1 MRSHFRFDELTRAY
15 LIAEIGINH
24 NGDMD
29 IARKLID
36 FACVSDWDCVKFQ
49 KRNPDK
55 CIPENQ
61 KDVMRD
67 TPWGR
72 MTYLAYKKRLEFD
85 AGQYDTLWTHCWG
98 RIDAAA
104 SVWDEDSVDFMLQ
117 LDVPFLKIP
126 SAHLTNDDL
135 IRYVCRHDV
144 PVLLSTGMS
153 TLQEVDHA
161 VELLSSCTNNR
172 AQFALLHCNSSYPA
186 KVDEL
191 NLRAIPSFI
200 ERYDCVVGY
209 SGHEFG
215 LTPTI
220 AAVAL
225 GAKIIER
232 HVTLDRTMWGTDQ
245 MASVEPHGM
254 IKLSRHIRALESA
267 LGDGV
272 KRLYDSELP
281 VRDKLRGW
289 VPEVVCDAE
298 GSARSIRSAPSM
310 GAAPLSVSFDD
321 LSKPV
326 EVGSAIGDSLPHTN
340 RACAR

>member
-1 MRSHFRFDELTRAY
+1 MRSHFRFDKLTRAY
-15 LIAEIGINH
+15 LVAEIGINH
-24 NGDMD
+24 NGDVD
-29 IARKLID
+29 IAKKLID
-36 FACVSDWDCVKFQ
+36 FACVSEWDCVKFQ

-55 CIPENQ
+55 CVPEDQ
-61 KDVMRD
+61 KSVMRD

-72 MTYLAYKKRLEFD
+72 MTYLQYRKTIEFD
-85 AGQYDTLWTHCWG
+85 AGQYNSLWTHCWG

-117 LDVPFLKIP
+117 LDIPFIKTP

-135 IRYVCRHDV
+135 IRYICRKNV
-144 PVLLSTGMS
+144 PVLMSTGMS
-153 TLQEVDHA
+153 TQDEVDHA
-161 VELLSSCTNNR
+161 VELLHRHSDN
-172 AQFALLHCNSSYPA
+172 FAILHCNSSYPA
-186 KVDEL
+186 KENEL
-191 NLRAIPSFI
+191 NLRAIQSFI

-232 HVTLDRTMWGTDQ
+232 HVTLERTMWGTDQ

-254 IKLSRHIRALESA
+254 LKLARHIRSLESA

-281 VRDKLRGW
+281 IRHKLRGTL
-289 VPEVVCDAE
+289 E
-298 GSARSIRSAPSM
+298 
-310 GAAPLSVSFDD
+310 SVT
-321 LSKPV
+321 
-326 EVGSAIGDSLPHTN
+326 A
-340 RACAR
+340 